1 MSKADVLQKLSG
13 RLKTFNVPD
22 FISFSVY
29 EWDNDNEKI
38 LDKLSSI
45 ESDLLVVRSSAIG
58 EDSIENSKAGEYQS
72 VLNVKKNRSDI
83 HNAIKIVINSYEKKN
98 NLSPQNKI
106 IVQKQIDKLL
116 LSGVI
121 FTRELNTGA
130 PYYVINYDDKSGST
144 ESVTS
149 GTGEYSN
156 RTIYIL
162 RDTSVDEIKSKRFK
176 IIFMAIKELEEKMNS
191 DLLDIEFALDTNFE
205 PQLFQVRKITTSKF
219 WNSNQDEVI
228 VELIK
233 KTSLFIERYTKKD
246 KFLLGDSSVL
256 SQMSDWNPI
265 ELIGRSPRKL
275 DYSLYRKLITD
286 SSWRLARKKW
296 DINIHLENL

>member
-219 WNSNQDEVI
+219 
-228 VELIK
+228 
-233 KTSLFIERYTKKD
+233 
-246 KFLLGDSSVL
+246 
-256 SQMSDWNPI
+256 
-265 ELIGRSPRKL
+265 
-275 DYSLYRKLITD
+275 
-286 SSWRLARKKW
+286 
-296 DINIHLENL
+296 